1 MPNTRKLKARMV
13 ELGLTQ
19 KDLADALKIA
29 PATASQKINGIRPL
43 YLHEA
48 QIVARALKIENASFS
63 DYFFT
68 Q

>member
-1 MPNTRKLKARMV
+1 MLNTRKIKARMV

-19 KDLADALKIA
+19 KDIADALKIA

-48 QIVARALKIENASFS
+48 QIVARVLKIEDASFG

>member
-19 KDLADALKIA
+19 KDVADVLNIA
-29 PATASQKINGIRPL
+29 PATASQKLNGIRPL

-48 QIVARALKIENASFS
+48 QTVANLLKIEDSAFS

-68 Q
+68 C